1 MAEINQNDHEEIC
14 KILEAMETY
23 GGSFVQA
30 LAKCYWQ
37 ADGINKGKL
46 IVAFEDYFLQYKK
59 FIR

>member
-1 MAEINQNDHEEIC
+1 MAEINQNNQDEMC

-37 ADGINKGKL
+37 ADRINKGKL

-59 FIR
+59 FTR

>member
-1 MAEINQNDHEEIC
+1 MAEINQNNQDEMC

-46 IVAFEDYFLQYKK
+46 MVAFEDYFLKYKK
-59 FIR
+59 FTR